1 MIDFKKDKN
10 IEPTDDNL
18 KIVLKD
24 SFLAYKEL
32 TEKLSDFNVN
42 LEWRFYKDGGWLA
55 KATHKKKTIFW
66 GQAMSDC
73 FLVAFHFNKK
83 TIQGVYDL
91 NIAETF
97 KQELLQAQN
106 DESKFTSLRLKVVNS
121 KSLPNIYQLIEY
133 KCKV

>member
-10 IEPTDDNL
+10 IEPTDHNL

-42 LEWRFYKDGGWLA
+42 FEWRFYKDGGWLA

-66 GQAMSDC
+66 GKAMSDY

-97 KQELLQAQN
+97 KQELLQSQN
-106 DESKFTSLRLKVVNS
+106 DESKFTSLKIKVANS
-121 KSLPNIYQLIEY
+121 KSLPDIYQLIEY